1 MTSDKCVGLYV
12 VCTAP
17 ALQSAGRVARDC
29 RCDDVE
35 RRDEDAGGAQLPAV
49 RGGGGS
55 EGRHHGPPHRGRS
68 RQRRDQGTHR
78 QQRHQTGQWRFHAG
92 DGGTGLQN
100 QNTPSPF
107 PTPSTPSAS
116 RSSAP
121 LALRSPRLRRLE
133 LHAFGVW
140 DLTLATCPL
149 KLFATVLPATRQC
162 DISAFIP
169 KQSTVMTMTRE
180 LCLCRT
186 DVERLWTSCWE
197 VHTDRRSWCCSA
209 RCVNTT
215 RGSPTECAKSL
226 DDLMTSSMKSTRQ
239 SPRVRLCYY
248 Y

>member
-121 LALRSPRLRRLE
+121 LALRSPRLRRLGFDTR
-133 LHAFGVW
+133 HVPPK
-140 DLTLATCPL
+140 TLCPL
-149 KLFATVLPATRQC
+149 LARFL
-162 DISAFIP
+162 
-169 KQSTVMTMTRE
+169 
-180 LCLCRT
+180 
-186 DVERLWTSCWE
+186 
-197 VHTDRRSWCCSA
+197 RR
-209 RCVNTT
+209 R
-215 RGSPTECAKSL
+215 
-226 DDLMTSSMKSTRQ
+226 
-239 SPRVRLCYY
+239 
-248 Y
+248 